1 MKIFPALCLSIAW
14 LSSAQAADIGV
25 VGLFPGKAVL
35 VVDGNAPKIYAV
47 GSSIADGARLV
58 STDSATATI
67 ELNGKRQTLTLGQH
81 VHRSAVSANTSVTL
95 QADGHGQ
102 FVAKGQINGG
112 GSMDMLVDTGASLIS
127 IPAADARRMGINYKA
142 GRQGRSSTA
151 NGIVNIYIVKL
162 DSIKI
167 GDIELHQVEASVHEG
182 QLPIILLGMSFLNR
196 MDMRRNGEQM
206 ILSKRF

>member
-1 MKIFPALCLSIAW
+1 MKIFPALFLSVAW

-35 VVDGNAPKIYAV
+35 VVDGNPPKIYAV
-47 GSSIADGARLV
+47 GSSIADGARLL

-81 VHRSAVSANTSVTL
+81 VHRSAVSTNASVTL

-151 NGIVNIYIVKL
+151 NGIVNIYIVNL